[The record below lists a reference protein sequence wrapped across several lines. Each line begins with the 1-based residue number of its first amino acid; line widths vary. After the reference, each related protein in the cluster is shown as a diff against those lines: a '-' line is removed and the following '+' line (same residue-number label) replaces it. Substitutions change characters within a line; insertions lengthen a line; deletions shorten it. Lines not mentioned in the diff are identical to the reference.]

1 MFGWG
6 KRGERREPVFDFKPE
21 AELDLRL
28 TERDRPSGHSAARD
42 REPPRSKRG
51 GEARRNPVEHRDD
64 HRPLRF
70 TPLPDAPDGDDY
82 DEDYDMPPSRG
93 RKPARGGGRSRP
105 ARRGGGRRRRG
116 LIGRLIRFG
125 LTAAVLGGVAIAGLL
140 VYEIGKL
147 PPIHELA
154 VPKRP
159 PSMTLI
165 APNTM
170 VMATRGDTAG
180 FVGIKE
186 MPPELPNAVIAIEDR
201 RFRSHLGFD
210 PKGILRAFVANL
222 HAGGFVQGGSTLTQ
236 QLAKNLFL
244 TPDRSLERKF
254 QELILAGWLEM
265 SFTKDE
271 ILEMYLNRVYFGA
284 GAHGVEAAARRFF
297 GKSARTV
304 TLAESAILAGL
315 VQAPS
320 RLAPTKNPDAAAARA
335 KLVLAAMADA
345 GFITRQQSTQAF
357 NVQSAVAEP
366 PPQDSTGYVA
376 DWVASEVERLIG
388 PYENDIF
395 VDVTVDPTMQ
405 KFAETA
411 MRDGLDKQGKDLGVS
426 QGALVSLAPDGAVQA
441 LIGGRSYQDSAFNRA
456 VQARRQPGSAFK
468 PIVYL
473 AALESGLTPFDVRAD
488 APVRYGNWA
497 PENANKK
504 YMGNV
509 TLTQALAYSI
519 NTVAVRLAVEVG
531 PQTVVNLAR
540 ELGIQ
545 SPLNANASLALGT
558 SEVTPLELAGAFAP
572 LANGGM
578 RIEPY
583 VVKRITNAEG
593 EVIYQRRPMEPAV
606 VIAPEYVGMMNG
618 MLRETLRVGTASR
631 ANLPGWDA
639 AGKTGTSQD
648 FRDAWF
654 VGYTAEAVT
663 VVWFG
668 NDDNSPTKRAS
679 GSNLPVAVWSAYML
693 RAHEG
698 VPLAQLPGNWNPA
711 AYAPRQPQHTPVAE
725 APAIIQ
731 KPVNFLKRLFGG

>member
-1 MFGWG
+1 MFGWR

-28 TERDRPSGHSAARD
+28 TDRDRPSGHSPRD
-42 REPPRSKRG
+42 REPPRRRKGAEAKRHAPRA
-51 GEARRNPVEHRDD
+51 EER
-64 HRPLRF
+64 RPLRF
-70 TPLPDAPDGDDY
+70 EPLPDDDIDL
-82 DEDYDMPPSRG
+82 DEDYDMAPARG
-93 RKPARGGGRSRP
+93 RKSSRGKGRTSSSAR
-105 ARRGGGRRRRG
+105 GGRRRKRG
-116 LIGRLIRFG
+116 IIGRLFRFG
-125 LTAAVLGGVAIAGLL
+125 LTLGVLGCLALGGLL

-170 VMATRGDTAG
+170 VLATRGETAG

-186 MPPELPNAVIAIEDR
+186 MPPALPNAVIAIEDR
-201 RFRSHLGFD
+201 RFRSHWGFD
-210 PKGILRAFVANL
+210 PKGILRAAVENFK
-222 HAGGFVQGGSTLTQ
+222 AGGFVQGGSTLTQ
-236 QLAKNLFL
+236 QLAKNIFL

-297 GKSARTV
+297 GKSARNV
-304 TLAESAILAGL
+304 TLAEAAILAGL

-320 RLAPTKNPDAAAARA
+320 RLAPTKNPDAANARA

-357 NVQSAVAEP
+357 SAPSAVTPP
-366 PPQDSTGYVA
+366 PPQDSAGYVA
-376 DWVASEVERLIG
+376 DWVASEVDRLIG

-405 KFAETA
+405 KFAEHA
-411 MRDGLDKQGKDLGVS
+411 LVENLDAKGKDFGVS
-426 QGALVSLAPDGAVQA
+426 QGALVAIRPDGAVEA
-441 LIGGRSYQDSAFNRA
+441 LVGGRSYADSTFNRA
-456 VQARRQPGSAFK
+456 IQARRQPGSSFK
-468 PIVYL
+468 PFVYL
-473 AALESGLTPFDVRAD
+473 AALETGLTPFDVRAD
-488 APVRYGNWA
+488 APVRYGNWS
-497 PENANKK
+497 PENFDKK
-504 YMGNV
+504 YRGNV
-509 TLTQALAYSI
+509 TLTQALATSL

-531 PQTVVNLAR
+531 PQNVANLAN
-540 ELGIQ
+540 ELGIT
-545 SPLNANASLALGT
+545 SKLTPNASLALGT
-558 SEVTPLELAGAFAP
+558 SEVTPLEMAAAYAP
-572 LANGGM
+572 FANGGS
-578 RIEPY
+578 RVEPY
-583 VVKRITNAEG
+583 VVKRITDAEG
-593 EVIYQRRPMEPAV
+593 KVIYERPTQERPA
-606 VIAPEYVGMMNG
+606 VIAPEYVGMMNS
-618 MLRETLRVGTASR
+618 MLRETLRVGTASK
-631 ANLPGWDA
+631 AELPGWDA

-654 VGYTAEAVT
+654 VGYTANMVTAV
-663 VVWFG
+663 WLG

-679 GSNLPVAVWSAYML
+679 GSNLPVSIWSDFMQ

-698 VPLAQLPGNWNPA
+698 VPLARLPGDWNPA
-711 AYAPRQPQHTPVAE
+711 AHAPQVQQQQSPVAQ